1 MGEARRALEALQEKV
16 REQQLARQKVAN
28 LNHACKEEDFHVRQL
43 EQSHGRL
50 DVSPAAAWETELDIA
65 VEAARTGN
73 GASVALPSTAVLR
86 ARINAVRMRSNET
99 KRAVSA
105 LKGRS
110 RDVELKYK
118 HLVSLCTRT
127 PDGEVDIVLDGLT
140 RAVES
145 EKGDLEITRIRKFL
159 GGVDEV
165 AH

>member
-1 MGEARRALEALQEKV
+1 LDSLQEKV
-16 REQQLARQKVAN
+16 RGQQLARQKVAN
-28 LNHACKEEDFHVRQL
+28 LSHACDEEQYHVREL

-50 DVSPAAAWETELDIA
+50 DVEAATAWEAELDRA
-65 VEAARTGN
+65 VDAARTGN
-73 GASVALPSTAVLR
+73 GGSISLPSTAVLR

-127 PDGEVDIVLDGLT
+127 PDAEVDTVLDGLT

-145 EKGDLEITRIRKFL
+145 EKGDLEIARIRRFL
-159 GGVDEV
+159 GGVEDV
-165 AH
+165 VQ

>member
-28 LNHACKEEDFHVRQL
+28 LSHACKEEEFHVLQL
-43 EQSHGRL
+43 EQTQGPL
-50 DVSPAAAWETELDIA
+50 DVSSAAAWEAELDMA
-65 VEAARTGN
+65 VEAAQTGN
-73 GASVALPSTAVLR
+73 GGSVALPSTAVLR

-105 LKGRS
+105 LKSQS

-127 PDGEVDIVLDGLT
+127 PDAEVDTVLDGLM

-145 EKGDLEITRIRKFL
+145 EKGDLEVTRIRKFL
-159 GGVDEV
+159 GGVEEV
-165 AH
+165 VH

>member
-1 MGEARRALEALQEKV
+1 LQEKV

-28 LNHACKEEDFHVRQL
+28 LSHACKEEEFHVRQL
-43 EQSHGRL
+43 EQSQGRL
-50 DVSPAAAWETELDIA
+50 DVSSAAAWETELDVA
-65 VEAARTGN
+65 VDAARTGN
-73 GASVALPSTAVLR
+73 GASIGLPSTAVLR

-105 LKGRS
+105 LKGQS

-127 PDGEVDIVLDGLT
+127 PDAEVDTVLDGLT

-159 GGVDEV
+159 GGVEEV

>member
-28 LNHACKEEDFHVRQL
+28 LSQACKEEEFHVRQL
-43 EQSHGRL
+43 EQSQGHL
-50 DVSPAAAWETELDIA
+50 DVASAAAWEEELDMA

-105 LKGRS
+105 LKSRS

-127 PDGEVDIVLDGLT
+127 PDAEVDTVLDGLT

-145 EKGDLEITRIRKFL
+145 EKGDLEITRIRRFL
-159 GGVDEV
+159 GGVEEV